1 MPEMDGLDATKI
13 IMLDESILE
22 KPYIVALT
30 ANAIKGDKEKYL
42 AAGMYHYLSKPI
54 LIDEIQNLLE
64 ELELKIFHKNN
75 SSTSDNN
82 LGGE

>member
-1 MPEMDGLDATKI
+1 
-13 IMLDESILE
+13 
-22 KPYIVALT
+22 
-30 ANAIKGDKEKYL
+30 
-42 AAGMYHYLSKPI
+42 MYHYLSKPI